1 MTTLLSRHRAILAL
15 LGLGLAL
22 RVVLAFAIFPMQG
35 FTGDLGLFWQWSR
48 TLATSG
54 PGTFYASTGS
64 ADYPPA
70 YLYVLWLL
78 GLTGEPALLKVPP
91 ILADL
96 GIAAMVYALAGH
108 WRGRRT
114 GLVAA
119 ALFLFLPVSWYDS
132 ALWGQVDAVGTL
144 VAVAALLLLVEGWSE
159 AALVTAVLAVLVKP
173 QYAITLGVVIP
184 VLVRR
189 HLLRPGSGPAPRLG
203 RRLSRLD
210 GALGGL
216 LRDQG
221 PRRLVSSGVTAG
233 LVAMLVIQPFDLATY
248 APASLSDLPV
258 IAQVAGLAGLF
269 GRLGNEYRV
278 LAANAFNPWALAGD
292 PSLATVIAGGSG
304 SWLPDSLPV
313 LGGVPAVTVGA
324 ALLIAAGGAVV
335 LGLLARDGVGPIL
348 LGFTI
353 LALAFFVLPT
363 RVHERYLFP
372 FFATGAVLA
381 ASSIGT
387 GLAFAAVALLNT
399 ANLHAIL
406 AGGASAA
413 RNGRFGGFGGI
424 VGGGDPGSPG
434 GIAGGGPGGFAG
446 SGAGFTSI
454 SLPFGDLARSELMVT
469 ASALGLGTALV
480 LLLGTWAVVILRRAR
495 AVASPAPADR
505 DPAQP
510 AAVPEAVE
518 RPASALP

>member
-1 MTTLLSRHRAILAL
+1 VTTFLSRHRAVLAL
-15 LGLGLAL
+15 LALALSL

-35 FTGDLGLFWQWSR
+35 YASDLGLFWQWAR
-48 TLATSG
+48 ALAATG

-78 GLTGEPALLKVPP
+78 GLAGEPSLLKVPP

-96 GIAAMVYALAGH
+96 GVAAIAYALAGR

-144 VAVAALLLLVEGWSE
+144 VAMAALLLLVDGWSE
-159 AALVTAVLAVLVKP
+159 AALATAVLSVLVKP

-189 HLLRPGSGPAPRLG
+189 HLLRPGSGPVPRLG

-210 GALGGL
+210 AALGGL

-221 PRRLVSSGVTAG
+221 PRRLVSSAVAAG
-233 LVAMLVIQPFDLATY
+233 LVALAVILPFDLAIY
-248 APASLSDLPV
+248 APVSLADLPV

-269 GRLGNEYRV
+269 GRLGSEYQV
-278 LAANAFNPWALAGD
+278 LSANAFNPWALVGD
-292 PSLATVIAGGSG
+292 PSLASVMGGGVG
-304 SWLPDSLPV
+304 SWLADSLPV
-313 LGGVPAVTVGA
+313 LGGIPAMTVGA
-324 ALLIAAGGAVV
+324 ALLVAVGAAVV
-335 LGLLARDGVGPIL
+335 LGLLVHDGIGPTL

-353 LALAFFVLPT
+353 LALAFFVVPT

-381 ASSIGT
+381 APSILA
-387 GLAFAAVALLNT
+387 GLALAGAALLN
-399 ANLHAIL
+399 AVNLHAVL
-406 AGGASAA
+406 AGGLSVAGS
-413 RNGRFGGFGGI
+413 GR
-424 VGGGDPGSPG
+424 
-434 GIAGGGPGGFAG
+434 GPGGGSLGGFVGRGAVGGAGGPEAFGG
-446 SGAGFTSI
+446 SGGGFTSI

-469 ASALGLGTALV
+469 ASALGLGAALAV
-480 LLLGTWAVVILRRAR
+480 LLGTWVVVIVRRGRRIAN
-495 AVASPAPADR
+495 PADA
-505 DPAQP
+505 DPAAADP
-510 AAVPEAVE
+510 AAPDPVVTAVP
-518 RPASALP
+518 